1 MQDLLEKHWHHL
13 PASEVIELLD
23 TNGES
28 GLDQFE
34 VAGRQERFGAN
45 ALTPAKGK
53 SPLQRFLQQ
62 FNQALVYILL
72 VAIVV
77 KLALGGYVDAAV
89 ILAVVLLNAVLGFAQ
104 ENKALNAL
112 AALSRALTTEA
123 TVRRAGNKQRIN
135 ARDLV
140 PGDLVL
146 LVSGDK
152 VPADLRLLQV
162 RDLQVDESALTGE
175 SVPVAKQAG
184 ELAHDAALADRRNM
198 AYTSTLV
205 TYGTATGVVT
215 AIGDGT
221 EIGNISGLIA
231 STQQLDTPLTRQVG
245 RFSHYLLYL
254 ILALAAF
261 TFVVG
266 LVHGESWVAM
276 FMATVALAVAMIP
289 EGLPAVLTITLAIGV
304 GRMAQRHAIIRRLP
318 AVETLGSTT
327 VICSDKTGTLT
338 RNEMTVQ
345 KLSAG
350 GAHFDLTGV
359 GLRPWRYPATA
370 RAGRRPRQSS
380 RSAGAAARRPALQ
393 RLAAT

>member
-1 MQDLLEKHWHHL
+1 MSVEPSSARPAQKAALACDFRTFCLSFVLDTKSAALDFESWRVDVRGCGSRSSARARECKTNRIGVKTVQDRLENHWHHL

-23 TNGES
+23 AKAGG
-28 GLDQFE
+28 GLDQLE

-62 FNQALVYILL
+62 FNQALVYIL
-72 VAIVV
+72 VAAIMV

-89 ILAVVLLNAVLGFAQ
+89 IFAVVLLNAVLGFAQ

-112 AALSRALTTEA
+112 AALSRALTAEA
-123 TVRRAGNKQRIN
+123 TVVRAGNKQRIN

-140 PGDLVL
+140 PGDLVM

-184 ELAHDAALADRRNM
+184 ELAPDAALADRRNM

-221 EIGNISGLIA
+221 
-231 STQQLDTPLTRQVG
+231 
-245 RFSHYLLYL
+245 
-254 ILALAAF
+254 
-261 TFVVG
+261 
-266 LVHGESWVAM
+266 
-276 FMATVALAVAMIP
+276 
-289 EGLPAVLTITLAIGV
+289 
-304 GRMAQRHAIIRRLP
+304 
-318 AVETLGSTT
+318 
-327 VICSDKTGTLT
+327 
-338 RNEMTVQ
+338 
-345 KLSAG
+345 
-350 GAHFDLTGV
+350 
-359 GLRPWRYPATA
+359 
-370 RAGRRPRQSS
+370 
-380 RSAGAAARRPALQ
+380 
-393 RLAAT
+393 